1 VAETVQHPAAALQML
16 WRPALRRYVVLGETL
31 TPLQLL
37 GAAITLGAVALLN
50 SKSSQAKQ
58 A

>member
-1 VAETVQHPAAALQML
+1 MFEAPSCCIVNVCRSAIL
-16 WRPALRRYVVLGETL
+16 RYVVLGETL

-58 A
+58 S